1 MTDRTD
7 DVVSRSRWKSKKGVK
22 IRRVEPQLAP
32 TWRRVPEDDAR
43 ASDSRSVGPGKGA
56 REELMRERIGVTI
69 ESIVDEELEAA
80 RRFGIDPRTV
90 AKMPT
95 FIAAR

>member
-1 MTDRTD
+1 MLF
-7 DVVSRSRWKSKKGVK
+7 RS
-22 IRRVEPQLAP
+22 
-32 TWRRVPEDDAR
+32 
-43 ASDSRSVGPGKGA
+43 SVGPGKGA